1 MFSMRLTLLRKASTL
16 TQEDLAFKINV
27 SRQAVASWEIG
38 RSEPSLDILLKLSD
52 FFMVSTDYLLGKT
65 NIRDSYIT
73 DKKLCEYINECTN
86 LYHKFIDEVDQDK

>member
-1 MFSMRLTLLRKASTL
+1 MFSMRLKLLRKESNL